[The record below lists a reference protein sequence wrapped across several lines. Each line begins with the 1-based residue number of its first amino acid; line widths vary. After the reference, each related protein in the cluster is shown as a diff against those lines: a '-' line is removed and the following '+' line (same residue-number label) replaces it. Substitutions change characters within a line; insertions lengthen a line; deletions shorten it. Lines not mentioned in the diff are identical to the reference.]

1 MNLEWLVVIAI
12 ALALPIVLALLAI
25 KQVLLFRRTKKVTA
39 GFVLALL
46 WLGLFVSG
54 LVRSLSQLS

>member
-1 MNLEWLVVIAI
+1 MNLEWAIVIGVAI
-12 ALALPIVLALLAI
+12 ALPVLLVVLSI